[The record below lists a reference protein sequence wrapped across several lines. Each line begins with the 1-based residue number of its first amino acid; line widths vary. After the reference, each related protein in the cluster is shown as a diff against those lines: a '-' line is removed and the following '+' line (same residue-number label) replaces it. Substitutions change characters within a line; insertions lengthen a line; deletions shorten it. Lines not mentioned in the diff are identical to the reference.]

1 MIMKISKFFSL
12 EEFTRSDTAR
22 RLGISND
29 PTPEHIQNLSDMC
42 VNLLDPLR
50 EAWGQPLIV
59 TSGYRGYKLNAAVRG
74 SKTSAHCF
82 GLAADICPADTNEM
96 DEFKIFA
103 PKFLKQSGLPYDQYI
118 DETRENEK
126 AGGNVWKS
134 EWCHFGYKDRK
145 SRQRRQNLIT
155 HDGKTYHPL
164 P

>member
-1 MIMKISKFFSL
+1 MKLSKYFSL

-22 RLGISND
+22 RLGIDNT

-42 VNLLDPLR
+42 VNLLDPIR
-50 EAWGQPLIV
+50 EAWGRPLIV
-59 TSGYRGYKLNAAVRG
+59 TSGYRGYKLSAAVKG

-82 GLAADICPADTNEM
+82 GLAADITPADTNEM

-118 DETRENEK
+118 DETNLK
-126 AGGNVWKS
+126 GN

-145 SRQRRQNLIT
+145 SSQRRQNLIT
-155 HDGKTYHPL
+155 PDGKNYTPL

>member
-1 MIMKISKFFSL
+1 MKLSKYFSL

-22 RLGISND
+22 KLGISND

-42 VNLLDPLR
+42 VNMLDPLR

-59 TSGYRGYKLNAAVRG
+59 TSGYRGYKLNAAVGG

-82 GLAADICPADTNEM
+82 GLAADLCPVDARDI

-134 EWCHFGYKDRK
+134 EWCHFGYRDRK
-145 SRQRRQNLIT
+145 GRQRRQNLIT
-155 HDGKTYHPL
+155 TDGKTYQPL
-164 P
+164 G

>member
-22 RLGISND
+22 KLGISNE

-50 EAWGQPLIV
+50 EAWGGPLYV
-59 TSGYRGYKLNAAVRG
+59 SSGYRGFYLTKHIKGA
-74 SKTSAHCF
+74 SKTSAHDY
-82 GLAADICPADTNEM
+82 GLAADLVPLDGDIEAFK
-96 DEFKIFA
+96 EFV
-103 PKFLKQSGLPYDQYI
+103 PKFLKKSGLPYDQYI

-126 AGGNVWKS
+126 AGGNVWKT

-155 HDGKTYHPL
+155 PDGKTYKPL
-164 P
+164 Q